1 MAGNAGPCD
10 FDAQNGLSP
19 RAQLLTYEAAACDC
33 SLPAMPESRP
43 PAPRYD
49 EWADWYESYVT
60 ADTRSFTDRATE
72 ALIRVLGPGTGPALD
87 LACGTGI
94 FASALRQLGWTPVG
108 LDLSMRQLQYARGR
122 MPVVAADAVVPP
134 VRPSVLAAV
143 AAVMCHTDIDD
154 YAVACRAASQA
165 LKPGGVLAHVGVHPC
180 YVGAFADRSDPDR
193 IRILPGYW
201 RTERRFD
208 AWSSSGVRARV
219 GATHLPLSNL
229 LNAFIGAGLVIEQ
242 VIELGSPVPSMLAV
256 RCIRPVV

>member
-1 MAGNAGPCD
+1 
-10 FDAQNGLSP
+10 
-19 RAQLLTYEAAACDC
+19 
-33 SLPAMPESRP
+33 MPE
-43 PAPRYD
+43 PRQLAAQYD
-49 EWADWYESYVT
+49 KWADWYESYLT
-60 ADTRSFTDRATE
+60 GDARSFTNRTTE

-94 FASALRQLGWTPVG
+94 FASVLRELGWTPIG
-108 LDLSMRQLQYARGR
+108 LDMSIGQLQYARGR
-122 MPVVAADAVVPP
+122 MPVVAADAAAPP
-134 VRPSVLAAV
+134 VRPGVLAAV

-165 LKPGGVLAHVGVHPC
+165 LRAGGVLAHVGVHPC
-180 YVGAFADRSDPDR
+180 FVGAFADRSDPDR

-201 RTERRFD
+201 RRERRFD
-208 AWSSSGVRARV
+208 AWSPSGVRAKV

-229 LNAFIGAGLVIEQ
+229 LNAFTDAGLVIEQ